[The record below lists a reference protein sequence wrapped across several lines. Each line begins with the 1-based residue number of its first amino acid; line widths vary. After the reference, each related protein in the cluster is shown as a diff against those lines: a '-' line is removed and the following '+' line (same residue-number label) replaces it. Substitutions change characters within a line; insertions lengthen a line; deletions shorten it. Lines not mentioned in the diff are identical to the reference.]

1 MFSTQCPLREVQ
13 WYVFLLQDGPPPG
26 EGTVINEVGTDGWVR
41 VRWDTGSINSYRMG
55 REQKYD
61 LKLAPSE
68 YTTKEVPKKSE
79 DIQDIQLLEGM

>member
-1 MFSTQCPLREVQ
+1 M
-13 WYVFLLQDGPPPG
+13 
-26 EGTVINEVGTDGWVR
+26 GTDGWVR

-68 YTTKEVPKKSE
+68 YAAKEAPKKSE
-79 DIQDIQLLEGM
+79 DIQDLKLLEGMCMHEITFCTLFV

>member
-1 MFSTQCPLREVQ
+1 M
-13 WYVFLLQDGPPPG
+13 
-26 EGTVINEVGTDGWVR
+26 INEVGTDGWVR

-68 YTTKEVPKKSE
+68 YAPKEAPKKSE
-79 DIQDIQLLEGM
+79 DIQDIQLLEGAYDKNIVLFDSFCTPFM